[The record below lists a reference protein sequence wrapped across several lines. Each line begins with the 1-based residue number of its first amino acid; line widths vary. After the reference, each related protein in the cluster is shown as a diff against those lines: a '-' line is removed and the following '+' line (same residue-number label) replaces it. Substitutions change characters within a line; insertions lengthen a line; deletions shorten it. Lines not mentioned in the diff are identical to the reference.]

1 MHLFVYS
8 CIHLFLYSFCTTTAG
23 QAQAAC
29 NSTHRTQDT
38 VGVTSKAKFSL
49 LRIVCFGTSMLLI
62 LGWSLKV
69 LVKAPLPQPESK
81 AKTKTETKTGVW
93 CEVCENQL
101 ASAKQPAGPASI
113 FYSFVSSWLVFSLS
127 QDPQNTATA
136 TDPDTHGHKQVRAGA
151 HSSTPLHA
159 VPIFDEAVADGVGH
173 GGGRGF
179 VGITS

>member
-101 ASAKQPAGPASI
+101 ASAKQPAGPPCEHI
-113 FYSFVSSWLVFSLS
+113 LFLCFILVGVFTFSRPAKHS
-127 QDPQNTATA
+127 HSHRPRYARTQT
-136 TDPDTHGHKQVRAGA
+136 GA
-151 HSSTPLHA
+151 
-159 VPIFDEAVADGVGH
+159 
-173 GGGRGF
+173 GGRALKH
-179 VGITS
+179 TSPCCPNFR